1 MAKMTYDQY
10 LRLPEGRNQYEPFDG
25 ELVITPS
32 RSVGHQRIIGKLC
45 TQLLPYVEA
54 HSLGLLL
61 VSPVDTIFDP
71 YTVLQPD
78 ILFVSRERIPEVV
91 KDRIEGAPDLTIEV
105 LSSLTVEKDCR
116 RKLAVY
122 SQFGVREYWIVDP
135 EAQTIELYAREGGP
149 SHGDIGPQGG
159 PLRLTRTFSAEEA
172 FASPL
177 FPGLGLPVASV
188 F

>member
-1 MAKMTYDQY
+1 MAKMTYAQY
-10 LRLPEGRNQYEPFDG
+10 RLLPESRNQYELFDG

-32 RSVGHQRIIGKLC
+32 PNVGHQRIVGRLC
-45 TQLLPYVEA
+45 AQLLTYVEA

-78 ILFVSRERIPEVV
+78 ILFVSCERIPDTV
-91 KDRIEGAPDLTIEV
+91 KEHIEGAPDLTIEV
-105 LSSLTVEKDCR
+105 LSSSTLEKDRR

-122 SQFGVREYWIVDP
+122 SQFGVRECWLVDP
-135 EAQTIELYAREGGP
+135 EAQTIELYAREGGL
-149 SHGDIGPQGG
+149 
-159 PLRLTRTFSAEEA
+159 LRLTRTFSSGEA

-177 FPGLGLPVASV
+177 FPGLDLPVAGI